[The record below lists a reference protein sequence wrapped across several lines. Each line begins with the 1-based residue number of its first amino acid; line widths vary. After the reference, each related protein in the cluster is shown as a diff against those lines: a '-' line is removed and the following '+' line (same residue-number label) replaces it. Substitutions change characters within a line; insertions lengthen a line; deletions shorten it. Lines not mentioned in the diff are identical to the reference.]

1 VRTIAVEEHFWT
13 EEWVDY
19 LRARKDFPK
28 IVSVRDGQGRSVES
42 FAYSP
47 SQSSAVDG
55 GMVGKLMEVGEA
67 RLADMDR
74 AGIDMQVLCI
84 GSGLEPFEAAEAT
97 SLSRIINDGLA
108 RIIARNPSRFA
119 GFATLAP
126 QDPEGAAA
134 ELERSVRSLGLKGA
148 KLNSHVRG
156 ETFDQ
161 ERFWPIFEAAERL
174 DVPIYLHPRTPPAD
188 QLKVYADYPLL
199 SASIWGFGAD
209 MGLNAMKLV
218 CSGVFD
224 RYPKLKIILGHLGE
238 ALPFWLWRIDNR
250 WFREGADKHPRM
262 KRLKK
267 KPGDYIRENFWFST
281 SGVFSEAPLRCAITA
296 MGAERILF
304 AVDYPYES
312 NSEGGRFIREV
323 PISEEQRAS
332 IAHRN
337 AERLLKLA

>member
-1 VRTIAVEEHFWT
+1 MRTIAIEEHFWT

-19 LRARKDFPK
+19 LRKRKDYPK
-28 IVSVRDGQGRSVES
+28 IAAVDLGNGRSEERFVY
-42 FAYSP
+42 AP
-47 SQSSAVDG
+47 TQGSSVDG
-55 GMVGKLMEVGEA
+55 AVLGKLLDTGA
-67 RLADMDR
+67 DRLADMDE

-84 GSGLEPFEAAEAT
+84 ASGLEPFEAAEAT
-97 SLSRIINDGLA
+97 GLSRMVNDGLA
-108 RIIARNPSRFA
+108 RIVAKHPGRFA

-134 ELERSVRSLGLKGA
+134 ELERAVRELGMKGA

-156 ETFDQ
+156 ATFDQ
-161 ERFWPIFEAAERL
+161 QRFWPIFEMAERL
-174 DVPIYLHPRTPPAD
+174 DVPIYIHPRTPPAD

-199 SASIWGFGAD
+199 SGSLWGFGAD

-218 CSGVFD
+218 CSGLFD

-250 WFREGADKHPRM
+250 WSREDADGDPRM
-262 KRLKK
+262 RRLER

-281 SGVFSEAPLRCAITA
+281 SGVFSEASLTCAITA
-296 MGAERILF
+296 MGADRILF

-312 NSEGGRFIREV
+312 NIEGGRFIREV
-323 PISEEQRAS
+323 PISEDARAN
-332 IAHRN
+332 ICHRN
-337 AERLLKLA
+337 AERLLKL